1 MNDSAPPPNGQA
13 PVSWQDTGAAPT
25 PLPGFNPRRAVG
37 GHPPHSGGSPV
48 MAPPPGPPAGGPAPY
63 VPAPHVPYPHVPAA
77 NMAALYQGQPAQYAP
92 TPHAAPPYPAYAP
105 APEAY
110 APAPE
115 AYPGAAP
122 ANPGYAPDYYDPA
135 YGGQPA
141 YDYAQET
148 VEPAGGRA
156 SLMSRLTGKAKREKA
171 ATPNEKPNGARKHFL
186 MGLLVGIV
194 LMLVLGQVFRAAQPS
209 NDYAAMT
216 PAVDET
222 PYGDTEVVAFLDT
235 VEGLN

>member
-13 PVSWQDTGAAPT
+13 PVSWQDTGVAPI
-25 PLPGFNPRRAVG
+25 PLPGFNPRRAIG
-37 GHPPHSGGSPV
+37 GQPPYPGGNPV
-48 MAPPPGPPAGGPAPY
+48 MAPPPVPPAGRPAPY
-63 VPAPHVPYPHVPAA
+63 VSAPHGPAA
-77 NMAALYQGQPAQYAP
+77 NMAAPYQGQPAHYAP
-92 TPHAAPPYPAYAP
+92 TPHAAPPYPAHAP
-105 APEAY
+105 

-115 AYPGAAP
+115 AYPGATP

-156 SLMSRLTGKAKREKA
+156 SLMSRLTGKVKREKA
-171 ATPNEKPNGARKHFL
+171 ATPNEEPNGARKHFL

-216 PAVDET
+216 PTMDET
-222 PYGDTEVVAFLDT
+222 PYGDTEIVAFLDT